1 MGFIDKLK
9 GAGGAMGMPTA
20 DDMAMMQKVTRL
32 NQVGV
37 EHPAVVNSMAP
48 TGRTD
53 MGGGQEYQ
61 FTVEV
66 RPAGGAPYAATFTQ
80 YMHVQSMGSWVSEG
94 AGVKVRVDPEDPN
107 SMILWG
113 GMN

>member
-1 MGFIDKLK
+1 MGFMDKLK
-9 GAGGAMGMPTA
+9 GAGGAMVP
-20 DDMAMMQKVTRL
+20 DMELMNRVNRL

-37 EHPAVVNSMAP
+37 DTPAVVNRMHA

-61 FTVEV
+61 FEVEV
-66 RPAGGAPYAATFTQ
+66 RPEGGTPYTASFNQ
-80 YMHVQSMGSWVSEG
+80 YMHVQSMSSWVSEG
-94 AGVKVRVDPEDPN
+94 AGVKVRVDPEDPQ

-113 GMN
+113 ALQ

>member
-1 MGFIDKLK
+1 MGFMDKLK
-9 GAGGAMGMPTA
+9 GAGSAVGMPSGQ
-20 DDMAMMQKVTRL
+20 DMANLNKVTRL

-37 EHPAVVNSMAP
+37 EHPAVVSRMHS

-53 MGGGQEYQ
+53 IGGGEEYQ
-61 FTVEV
+61 FDVEV
-66 RPAGGAPYAATFTQ
+66 RPAGGAPYPASFTQ

-94 AGVKVRVDPEDPN
+94 AGVKVRVDPQDAS
-107 SMILWG
+107 SMMLWG